1 MRSRFLDEIE
11 GPYVEEVGRRG
22 SVRHIGNGSLRS
34 SGLGVRGHAPHA
46 DAEYAR
52 AGSSNEDLVN
62 AALDYDAGEKVLHP
76 TYGRGVV
83 INSRKSGG
91 DVVVNVAFVDGA
103 AGVKQLM
110 ASMAKLERVAS
121 GDNA

>member
-22 SVRHIGNGSLRS
+22 SVRHIGNGSLRP
-34 SGLGVRGHAPHA
+34 SGHDASNKVPRA
-46 DAEYAR
+46 DSDDSR
-52 AGSSNEDLVN
+52 AGSSAEELVN
-62 AALDYDAGEKVLHP
+62 AALDYDAGDRVVHP

-91 DVVVNVAFVDGA
+91 DVVVNVAFMDSE